1 MGRLPL
7 RFLAA
12 VVALLPLAGLALL
25 LAEPGSQPQRR
36 ALLVGVST
44 YSQAGFADH
53 PLPFSAP
60 DMELLAEILRQNG
73 WQVQLLTSKGS
84 SSTATRAH
92 ILAALDN
99 FLQGARASDLSLVAL
114 SGHGHQLRAPVEV
127 EEGKFERREEAFFC
141 PSDAEKDNPRS
152 LLGMT
157 ELTRRLGRK
166 GGQNLILV
174 DACRD
179 DPRQASVKGV
189 DGNTVRDLPENTS
202 ILFSCRA
209 GQRSFET
216 NRMYGSGAVKGHG
229 VFFHRVLK
237 GLQGEARNT
246 RGEVTWDSLQ
256 SYVRENVNRDAVS
269 WFPGQAVES
278 ASGKKVVQTPHLVG
292 SLVDEP
298 PVLLRLKSGPDKPD
312 TQVKLPPR
320 TPERPPAAPTPAPMA
335 VQPKTPVKPQAPLEL
350 DLGDN
355 VKLKLVHIPAAGKS
369 FWMGSPHSEEDRQ
382 ADEAQYRVEFSQDYW
397 LAVTETTQLQY
408 WAIMRQN
415 PSQSVGASYPVEN
428 VSWELAQMFCRRM
441 NDRFRDQKLV
451 FRLPTEAEWEYAAR
465 GGATDKDS
473 RPFHFKDGPTDMLS
487 SDKANFDGSQPYP
500 FLHSPKGS
508 SVGRTTRVGSYVPNR
523 FGLHDMYGNVMEWCQ
538 DWYGPYSS
546 LKTNKDPV
554 QDEYQG
560 VNSRVLRGGA
570 YFTAGKECRAAYRYN
585 QVAPAFG
592 GHFTGFR
599 VACTPR
605 NP

>member
-1 MGRLPL
+1 MGRLSL
-7 RFLAA
+7 RFSAA
-12 VVALLPLAGLALL
+12 VVALLPLADLALL
-25 LAEPGSQPQRR
+25 LAEPPAQPQRR

-44 YSQAGFADH
+44 YSQAGFADQ
-53 PLPFSAP
+53 PLPYSAP
-60 DMELLAEILRQNG
+60 DMELLAQVLRQHG
-73 WQVQLLTSKGS
+73 WEVQLLTSQGTQ
-84 SSTATRAH
+84 STATRAH
-92 ILAALDN
+92 ILAGLDQ
-99 FLQGARASDLSLVAL
+99 LLKGTKASDLILVAL
-114 SGHGHQLRAPVEV
+114 SGHGQQLRAPVEI

-141 PSDAEKDNPRS
+141 PGDAEKDNPKS

-157 ELTRRLGRK
+157 ELMRRLGRK
-166 GGQNLILV
+166 GGQNLVLV

-179 DPRQASVKGV
+179 APHQGSVKGV
-189 DGNTVRDLPENTS
+189 DGSIVRDLPENTS

-209 GQRSFET
+209 GQRSYET
-216 NRMYGSGAVKGHG
+216 NRMYGPGALEGHG

-237 GLQGEARNT
+237 GLKGEARNV

-256 SYVRENVNRDAVS
+256 SYVRENVNRDAVG

-298 PVLLRLKSGPDKPD
+298 PVLLRLKVGPATPE
-312 TQVKLPPR
+312 TRVELPR
-320 TPERPPAAPTPAPMA
+320 TPEPKPVPSAPAPPAPKPESRVKAP
-335 VQPKTPVKPQAPLEL
+335 APLEL
-350 DLGDN
+350 DLGDD

-369 FWMGSPHSEEDRQ
+369 FWMGSPGSEDDRE
-382 ADEAQYRVEFSQDYW
+382 ADEAQHRVEFTRDYW

-428 VSWELAQMFCRRM
+428 VSWDLAQLFCRRL

-465 GGATDKDS
+465 GGATEKDT
-473 RPFHFKDGPTDMLS
+473 RPFAFKEGPTDMLTS
-487 SDKANFDGSQPYP
+487 EKANFDGSQPYP
-500 FLHSPKGS
+500 FLHSPRGS
-508 SVGRTTRVGSYVPNR
+508 SVGRTTRVASYAPNR
-523 FGLHDMYGNVMEWCQ
+523 FGLYDMHGNVMEWCQ

-546 LKTNKDPV
+546 LKTSKDPV
-554 QDEYQG
+554 QDDYQG

-570 YFTAGKECRAAYRYN
+570 FFTAAKECRAAYRYN
-585 QVAPAFG
+585 KVAPAYG

-599 VACTPR
+599 VACIPQSSK
-605 NP
+605 